1 MDLGLGIRKALAKFT
16 GASIVD
22 EVAVK
27 ELVKDLQRALIT
39 SDVNVKLVFE
49 LTKKIEK
56 RALEEKKHQAV
67 DLRSH
72 IVKIVYDELVAVL
85 GEAYAPNVEKKQRI
99 LLCGLF
105 GVGKTTTIAKLARF
119 YQKHGLKVGVIAG
132 DIHRPAAVEQLQQLS
147 EQVKFTVFADKKLSA
162 KELAEKGSVALD
174 HSDVIIFDSAGRSAF
189 DSELANEL
197 RDINAEFK
205 PTSTFLVVSADLG
218 QVAGKQASEFKENA
232 NITGVII
239 TKMDGS
245 GKGGGALSSVAVS
258 QSRVAFIGT
267 GEKPDALE
275 TFSPDK
281 FVSRL
286 VGAPD
291 LQELLTRVREATD
304 ENDLAKAMSTGELDY
319 ESFLAQMRSMK
330 KMGPLKQVMQM
341 MGVYD
346 IPEEFIVKSEDKLK
360 NFENIVGSMTKN
372 ERKDTK
378 LIKNASRQ
386 ERVAKGAGVKL
397 EDVREL
403 IKNFEN
409 ASKMMKGL
417 QGNKSLMRKMSGK
430 MNLPKGMDISKLMQ
444 GMK

>member
-16 GASIVD
+16 GATIVD
-22 EVAVK
+22 EAAVK

-72 IVKIVYDELVAVL
+72 IVKIVYDELVTVL
-85 GEAYAPNVEKKQRI
+85 GEAYVPNIEKKQRI

-105 GVGKTTTIAKLARF
+105 GAGKTTTISKLARF
-119 YQKHGLKVGVIAG
+119 FQKHGLKVGVIAG

-147 EQVKFTVFADKKLSA
+147 EQVKFTVFADKKLTA
-162 KELAEKGSVALD
+162 KELAKQGLIAL
-174 HSDVIIFDSAGRSAF
+174 SDRDIIIFDSAGRSAF
-189 DSELANEL
+189 DSELAHEL
-197 RDINAEFK
+197 RDINTEFK

-232 NITGVII
+232 DITGVII

-275 TFSPDK
+275 TFDPKK

-291 LQELLTRVREATD
+291 LEELLTRVREATD
-304 ENDLAKAMSTGELDY
+304 EKELAKALETGELNY
-319 ESFLAQMRSMK
+319 ESFLAQMRAMK
-330 KMGPLKQVMQM
+330 KMGPLKQIMQM
-341 MGVYD
+341 MGMYD
-346 IPEEFIVKSEDKLK
+346 VPEEFLVKSEDKLK
-360 NFENIVGSMTKN
+360 KYENIVGSMTVK
-372 ERKDTK
+372 ERRDPK
-378 LIKNASRQ
+378 LMKNASRQ
-386 ERVAKGAGVKL
+386 ERIAKGSGVKL
-397 EDVREL
+397 DDVRDL
-403 IKNFEN
+403 VKNFEN